1 MTSWGRRSGNQRW
14 HLARSLRAR
23 LGWPCLIRLR
33 RARLLAD
40 AVFPTKLFFA
50 GLLFAGVVP
59 GLLAQA
65 QNVALPARSG
75 GAVAAALH
83 EPPPWAA
90 IAPART
96 GAPSESDLAAYASL
110 PLRFEASPSGCP
122 RSPRAARRLAAG
134 IQGASRLPRAT
145 PAALGT
151 DPPVVSRGGSV
162 DVKAASRLAVRVTQA
177 GYVSSL
183 SCARHRTTFALR
195 RGWCSLRVLNEGRR
209 LEDPSSGL

>member
-83 EPPPWAA
+83 EPPLGRQSLPPEPAHLQKAISQLTHRYPCALKLPQAAVRGRHEPRGGWPPAFKALRGFRAPPRLLWALILLLSA
-90 IAPART
+90 GVAAWTLRRPAAWPSGSLKRAT
-96 GAPSESDLAAYASL
+96 FRVSLVRGIEQLSHCGGAGAP
-110 PLRFEASPSGCP
+110 F
-122 RSPRAARRLAAG
+122 
-134 IQGASRLPRAT
+134 
-145 PAALGT
+145 
-151 DPPVVSRGGSV
+151 GS
-162 DVKAASRLAVRVTQA
+162 
-177 GYVSSL
+177 
-183 SCARHRTTFALR
+183 
-195 RGWCSLRVLNEGRR
+195 
-209 LEDPSSGL
+209 